1 MAFAG
6 EQRSRGSEAVAEGVH
21 GGYRFAFGRLGTT
34 GFGAVEAGAF
44 EFSLRCRFGHS
55 LTSGF
60 KVAGGQ
66 AFFGVGVCKLLQIK
80 EIDLKINCTGQERF
94 GEFWTFLDA
103 AARWRIS
110 LRVETMKVASSGK
123 KRPPTFFG
131 LR

>member
-6 EQRSRGSEAVAEGVH
+6 EQGSRGSEDVAEGVH

-60 KVAGGQ
+60 KVAGCQ
-66 AFFGVGVCKLLQIK
+66 AFLEVVFCKLLQIK
-80 EIDLKINCTGQERF
+80 EIDLKKNFTGQEQV
-94 GEFWTFLDA
+94 
-103 AARWRIS
+103 
-110 LRVETMKVASSGK
+110 VEV
-123 KRPPTFFG
+123 
-131 LR
+131 LE